1 MNKKKI
7 RLGYYKESC
16 NSNFA
21 SPKKWYNKKLLE
33 YGDKV
38 LFYGGI
44 STMIILLIYWWISF
58 VKYFPEIIF

>member
-1 MNKKKI
+1 MK
-7 RLGYYKESC
+7 
-16 NSNFA
+16 
-21 SPKKWYNKKLLE
+21 NKKLLE